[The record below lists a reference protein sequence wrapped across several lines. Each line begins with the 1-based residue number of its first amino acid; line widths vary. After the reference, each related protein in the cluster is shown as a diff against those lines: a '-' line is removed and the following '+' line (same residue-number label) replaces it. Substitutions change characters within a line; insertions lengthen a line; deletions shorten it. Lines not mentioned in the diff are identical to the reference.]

1 MSTASQNN
9 EFETSTGVLWDDP
22 EAGQTWLVS
31 LIGII
36 ILTAVVIALSVMYFK
51 TEQTEVDLK
60 VIEPQYLALED
71 LKLKQMELLGSSG
84 AYSLDIAGKP
94 VERQRIPVAQAIKLV
109 SQNAALTVPPASAS
123 KPRAAASAPAA
134 PATAAAAAPAPK
146 PAAVA
151 VPVIAPAD
159 AAPAQK

>member
-60 VIEPQYLALED
+60 VIEPQYIALED
-71 LKLKQMELLGSSG
+71 LKLKQMELLSSSG
-84 AYSLDIAGKP
+84 TYSLDIAGKP
-94 VERQRIPVAQAIKLV
+94 VERQRIPVAEAIKLV
-109 SQNAALTVPPASAS
+109 AQNSALTVPPSSAS

-134 PATAAAAAPAPK
+134 PATAAPAPK
-146 PAAVA
+146 PTAVA
-151 VPVIAPAD
+151 VPVIAPAG

>member
-60 VIEPQYLALED
+60 VIEPQYAALED

-84 AYSLDIAGKP
+84 SYSLDIAGKP
-94 VERQRIPVAQAIKLV
+94 VERQRIPVTEAIKLV
-109 SQNAALTVPPASAS
+109 SQNAALTVPPASAG
-123 KPRAAASAPAA
+123 KPRAAASAP
-134 PATAAAAAPAPK
+134 AAAAPAPK

-159 AAPAQK
+159 AATAQK

>member
-22 EAGQTWLVS
+22 EAGQTWVVS

-60 VIEPQYLALED
+60 VIEPQYIALED
-71 LKLKQMELLGSSG
+71 LKLKQMELLSSSG
-84 AYSLDIAGKP
+84 TYSLDIAGKP
-94 VERQRIPVAQAIKLV
+94 VERQRIPVAEAIKLV
-109 SQNAALTVPPASAS
+109 AQNSALTVPPSSAS

-134 PATAAAAAPAPK
+134 PAAAAPAPK

>member
-60 VIEPQYLALED
+60 VIEPQYIALED
-71 LKLKQMELLGSSG
+71 LKLKQMELLSSSG
-84 AYSLDIAGKP
+84 TYSLDIAGKP
-94 VERQRIPVAQAIKLV
+94 VERQRIPVAEAIKLV
-109 SQNAALTVPPASAS
+109 AQNSALTVQPASAS

-134 PATAAAAAPAPK
+134 PAAAAPAPK

-151 VPVIAPAD
+151 VPVIAPAG

>member
-60 VIEPQYLALED
+60 VIEPQYIALED
-71 LKLKQMELLGSSG
+71 LKLKQMELLSSSG
-84 AYSLDIAGKP
+84 TYSLDIAGKP
-94 VERQRIPVAQAIKLV
+94 VERQRIPVAEAIKLV
-109 SQNAALTVPPASAS
+109 AQNSALTVPPSSAS

-134 PATAAAAAPAPK
+134 PAAAAPAPK

>member
-60 VIEPQYLALED
+60 VIEPQYTALED

-84 AYSLDIAGKP
+84 SYSLDIAGKP
-94 VERQRIPVAQAIKLV
+94 VERQRIPVAEAIKMV
-109 SQNAALTVPPASAS
+109 SQNAALTVPPASAG
-123 KPRAAASAPAA
+123 KPRAAASAPA
-134 PATAAAAAPAPK
+134 TAAPAPK

-151 VPVIAPAD
+151 VPVIAPAN

>member
-60 VIEPQYLALED
+60 VIEPQYIALED

-84 AYSLDIAGKP
+84 NYSLDIAGKP
-94 VERQRIPVAQAIKLV
+94 VERQRIPVAEAIKLV
-109 SQNAALTVPPASAS
+109 AQNSALTVPPASAS

-134 PATAAAAAPAPK
+134 PAAAAPAPK

-159 AAPAQK
+159 PAPAQK

>member
-60 VIEPQYLALED
+60 VIEPQYIALAD
-71 LKLKQMELLGSSG
+71 LKLKQMELLSSSG
-84 AYSLDIAGKP
+84 NYSLDIAGKP
-94 VERQRIPVAQAIKLV
+94 VERQRIPVAEAIKLV
-109 SQNAALTVPPASAS
+109 AQNSALTVPPASAG
-123 KPRAAASAPAA
+123 KPRAAASAPA
-134 PATAAAAAPAPK
+134 TAAPAPK

-151 VPVIAPAD
+151 VPVIAPAN

>member
-60 VIEPQYLALED
+60 VIEPQYTALED

-84 AYSLDIAGKP
+84 SYSLDIAGKP
-94 VERQRIPVAQAIKLV
+94 VERQRIPVTQAIKMV
-109 SQNAALTVPPASAS
+109 SQNAALTVPPSSAG
-123 KPRAAASAPAA
+123 KPRAAAPAPAA
-134 PATAAAAAPAPK
+134 ASAPAAAPAPK

-151 VPVIAPAD
+151 IPVIAPAD
-159 AAPAQK
+159 LAPAQK

>member
-1 MSTASQNN
+1 
-9 EFETSTGVLWDDP
+9 
-22 EAGQTWLVS
+22 LVS

-60 VIEPQYLALED
+60 VIEPQYIALED
-71 LKLKQMELLGSSG
+71 LKLKQMELLSSSG
-84 AYSLDIAGKP
+84 TYSLDIAGKP
-94 VERQRIPVAQAIKLV
+94 VERQRIPVAEAIKLV
-109 SQNAALTVPPASAS
+109 AQNSVLTVPPASAS

-134 PATAAAAAPAPK
+134 PAAAAPAPK

-151 VPVIAPAD
+151 VPVIAPAG

>member
-36 ILTAVVIALSVMYFK
+36 ILTAVVIALSVMYFQ

-60 VIEPQYLALED
+60 VIEPQYIALED

-84 AYSLDIAGKP
+84 SYSLDIAGKP
-94 VERQRIPVAQAIKLV
+94 VQRERIPVAEAIKLV
-109 SQNAALTVPPASAS
+109 AQNSALTVPPASVG
-123 KPRAAASAPAA
+123 KPRAAASAP
-134 PATAAAAAPAPK
+134 AAAAPAPK

>member
-60 VIEPQYLALED
+60 VIEPQYIALED

-84 AYSLDIAGKP
+84 NYSLDIAGKP
-94 VERQRIPVAQAIKLV
+94 VERQRIPVAEAIKLV
-109 SQNAALTVPPASAS
+109 AQNSALTVPPSSAS

-134 PATAAAAAPAPK
+134 PAAAAPAPK

>member
-60 VIEPQYLALED
+60 VIEPQYIALED

-84 AYSLDIAGKP
+84 TYSLDIAGKP
-94 VERQRIPVAQAIKLV
+94 VERQRIPVAEAIKLV
-109 SQNAALTVPPASAS
+109 AQNSALTVPPSSAS

-134 PATAAAAAPAPK
+134 PAAAAPAPK

>member
-60 VIEPQYLALED
+60 VIEPQYIALED
-71 LKLKQMELLGSSG
+71 LKLKQMELLSSSG
-84 AYSLDIAGKP
+84 TYSLDIAGKP
-94 VERQRIPVAQAIKLV
+94 VERQRIPVAEAIKLV
-109 SQNAALTVPPASAS
+109 AQNSALTVPPSSAS

-134 PATAAAAAPAPK
+134 PATAAPAPK

>member
-22 EAGQTWLVS
+22 EAGQTWVVS

-60 VIEPQYLALED
+60 VIEPQYIALED
-71 LKLKQMELLGSSG
+71 LKLKQMELLSSSG
-84 AYSLDIAGKP
+84 TYSLDIAGKP

-109 SQNAALTVPPASAS
+109 AQNSALTVPPSSAS

-134 PATAAAAAPAPK
+134 PATAAPAPK

>member
-22 EAGQTWLVS
+22 EAGQTWVVS

-60 VIEPQYLALED
+60 VIEPQYIALED
-71 LKLKQMELLGSSG
+71 LKLKQMELLSSSG
-84 AYSLDIAGKP
+84 TYSLDIAGKP
-94 VERQRIPVAQAIKLV
+94 VERQRIPVAEAIKLV
-109 SQNAALTVPPASAS
+109 AQNSALTVPPSSAS

-134 PATAAAAAPAPK
+134 PAAAAPAPK

-151 VPVIAPAD
+151 VPVIAPAG

>member
-22 EAGQTWLVS
+22 EAGQTWVVS

-60 VIEPQYLALED
+60 VIEPQYIALED

-84 AYSLDIAGKP
+84 NYSLDIAGKP
-94 VERQRIPVAQAIKLV
+94 VERQRIPVTQAIKMV
-109 SQNAALTVPPASAS
+109 SQNAALTVPPASAN
-123 KPRAAASAPAA
+123 KPRAAAPAPAADASAPA
-134 PATAAAAAPAPK
+134 PAADAAAAPA
-146 PAAVA
+146 
-151 VPVIAPAD
+151 
-159 AAPAQK
+159 AAPAGEKK

>member
-60 VIEPQYLALED
+60 VIEPQYIALED
-71 LKLKQMELLGSSG
+71 LKLKQMELLSSSG
-84 AYSLDIAGKP
+84 TYSLDIAGKP
-94 VERQRIPVAQAIKLV
+94 VERQRIPVAEAIKL
-109 SQNAALTVPPASAS
+109 AALTVPPASAS

-134 PATAAAAAPAPK
+134 PATAAPAPK

>member
-94 VERQRIPVAQAIKLV
+94 VERQRIPVAEAIKLV
-109 SQNAALTVPPASAS
+109 AQNSALTVPPASAS

-134 PATAAAAAPAPK
+134 PAAAAPAPK

>member
-94 VERQRIPVAQAIKLV
+94 VERQRIPVAEAIKLV
-109 SQNAALTVPPASAS
+109 AQNSALTVPPASAS

-134 PATAAAAAPAPK
+134 PATAAPAPK

>member
-60 VIEPQYLALED
+60 VIEPQYAALED

-84 AYSLDIAGKP
+84 SYSLDIAGKP
-94 VERQRIPVAQAIKLV
+94 VERQRIPVTEAIKLV
-109 SQNAALTVPPASAS
+109 SQNAALTVPPASAG
-123 KPRAAASAPAA
+123 KPRAAASAP
-134 PATAAAAAPAPK
+134 AAAAPAPK

-159 AAPAQK
+159 PAPAQK

>member
-60 VIEPQYLALED
+60 VIEPQYAALED

-134 PATAAAAAPAPK
+134 PATAAPAPK

>member
-94 VERQRIPVAQAIKLV
+94 VERQRIPVAEAIKLV
-109 SQNAALTVPPASAS
+109 AQNSALTVPPSSAS

-134 PATAAAAAPAPK
+134 PAAAAPAPK

>member
-1 MSTASQNN
+1 
-9 EFETSTGVLWDDP
+9 
-22 EAGQTWLVS
+22 LVS

-60 VIEPQYLALED
+60 VIEPQYIALED
-71 LKLKQMELLGSSG
+71 LKLKQMELLSSSG
-84 AYSLDIAGKP
+84 TYSLDIAGKP
-94 VERQRIPVAQAIKLV
+94 VERQRIPVAEAIKLV
-109 SQNAALTVPPASAS
+109 AQNSALTVPPASAS

-134 PATAAAAAPAPK
+134 PAAAAPAPK

-159 AAPAQK
+159 AATAQK

>member
-22 EAGQTWLVS
+22 EAGQTWVVS

-60 VIEPQYLALED
+60 VIEPQYIALED

-84 AYSLDIAGKP
+84 NYSLDIAGKP
-94 VERQRIPVAQAIKLV
+94 VERQRIPVAEAIKLV
-109 SQNAALTVPPASAS
+109 AQNSALTVPPASAS

-134 PATAAAAAPAPK
+134 PATAAPAPK

>member
-36 ILTAVVIALSVMYFK
+36 ILTAVVIALSVMYFQ

-60 VIEPQYLALED
+60 VIEPQYIALED
-71 LKLKQMELLGSSG
+71 LKLKQMELLSSSG
-84 AYSLDIAGKP
+84 SYSLDIAGKP
-94 VERQRIPVAQAIKLV
+94 VERERIPVAEAIKLV
-109 SQNAALTVPPASAS
+109 AQNAALTVPPASAG
-123 KPRAAASAPAA
+123 KPRAAASAP
-134 PATAAAAAPAPK
+134 AAAAPAPK

-159 AAPAQK
+159 PAPAQK

>member
-60 VIEPQYLALED
+60 VIEPQYAALED

-84 AYSLDIAGKP
+84 SYSLDIAGKP
-94 VERQRIPVAQAIKLV
+94 VERQRIPVAEAIKMV
-109 SQNAALTVPPASAS
+109 SKNAALTVPPASAG
-123 KPRAAASAPAA
+123 KPRAAASAPA
-134 PATAAAAAPAPK
+134 TAAPALK

-151 VPVIAPAD
+151 VPVIAPAN

>member
-1 MSTASQNN
+1 
-9 EFETSTGVLWDDP
+9 
-22 EAGQTWLVS
+22 LVS

-60 VIEPQYLALED
+60 VIEPQYTALED

-84 AYSLDIAGKP
+84 SYSLDIAGKP
-94 VERQRIPVAQAIKLV
+94 VERQRIPVAEAIKLV
-109 SQNAALTVPPASAS
+109 AQNSALTVPPASAS

-134 PATAAAAAPAPK
+134 PAAAAPAPK

-159 AAPAQK
+159 AATAQK

>member
-60 VIEPQYLALED
+60 VIEPQYTALED

-84 AYSLDIAGKP
+84 SYSLDIAGKP
-94 VERQRIPVAQAIKLV
+94 VERQRIPVAEAIKLV
-109 SQNAALTVPPASAS
+109 AQNSALTVPPASAS

-134 PATAAAAAPAPK
+134 PAAAAPAPK

-159 AAPAQK
+159 LAPAQK

>member
-60 VIEPQYLALED
+60 VIEPQYTALED

-84 AYSLDIAGKP
+84 SYSLDIAGKP
-94 VERQRIPVAQAIKLV
+94 VERQRIPVAEAIKLV
-109 SQNAALTVPPASAS
+109 AQNSALTVPPASAS

-134 PATAAAAAPAPK
+134 PAAAAPAPK

-151 VPVIAPAD
+151 VPVIAPAN
-159 AAPAQK
+159 AATAQK

>member
-60 VIEPQYLALED
+60 VIEPQYIALED
-71 LKLKQMELLGSSG
+71 LKLKQMELLSSSG
-84 AYSLDIAGKP
+84 NYSLDIAGKP
-94 VERQRIPVAQAIKLV
+94 VERQRIPVAEAIKLV
-109 SQNAALTVPPASAS
+109 AQNSALTVPPASAS

-134 PATAAAAAPAPK
+134 PAAAAPAPK

-151 VPVIAPAD
+151 VPVIAPAG

>member
-22 EAGQTWLVS
+22 EAGQTWVVS

-60 VIEPQYLALED
+60 VIEPQYIALED
-71 LKLKQMELLGSSG
+71 LKLKQMELLSSSG
-84 AYSLDIAGKP
+84 TYSLDIAGKP

-109 SQNAALTVPPASAS
+109 AQNSALTVPPASAS

-134 PATAAAAAPAPK
+134 PATAAPAPK

>member
-60 VIEPQYLALED
+60 VIEPQYIALED
-71 LKLKQMELLGSSG
+71 LKLKQMELLSSSG
-84 AYSLDIAGKP
+84 TYSLDIAGKP

-109 SQNAALTVPPASAS
+109 AQNSALTVPPSSAS

-134 PATAAAAAPAPK
+134 PAAAAPAPK

>member
-60 VIEPQYLALED
+60 VIEPQYIALED

-94 VERQRIPVAQAIKLV
+94 VERQRIPVAEAIKLV
-109 SQNAALTVPPASAS
+109 AQNSALTVPPASAS

-134 PATAAAAAPAPK
+134 PAAAAPAPK

>member
-36 ILTAVVIALSVMYFK
+36 ILTAVVIALSVMYFQ

-60 VIEPQYLALED
+60 VIEPQYIALED

-84 AYSLDIAGKP
+84 SYSLDIAGKP
-94 VERQRIPVAQAIKLV
+94 VQRERIPVAEAIKLV
-109 SQNAALTVPPASAS
+109 AQNTALTVPPASVGT
-123 KPRAAASAPAA
+123 PRAAASAP
-134 PATAAAAAPAPK
+134 AAAAPAPK

-159 AAPAQK
+159 PAPAHK

>member
-22 EAGQTWLVS
+22 EAGQTWVVS

-60 VIEPQYLALED
+60 VIEPQYIALED
-71 LKLKQMELLGSSG
+71 LKLKQMELLSSSG
-84 AYSLDIAGKP
+84 TYSLDIAGKP
-94 VERQRIPVAQAIKLV
+94 VERQRIPVAEAIKLV
-109 SQNAALTVPPASAS
+109 AQNSALTVPPASAS

-134 PATAAAAAPAPK
+134 PAAAAPAPK

-151 VPVIAPAD
+151 VPVIAPAG